1 MDSEDKYIKDLFAV
15 FESDKMPDHFIQ
27 NVNSKIE
34 SEKLARIKSAE
45 RREEIIQYALL
56 SLSGIAII
64 VMFWF
69 ANKYYFKLSL
79 TDIDLTTA
87 GESLKATGISATNSL
102 IDFSEMFLN
111 GNSLIWLVI
120 AVNSLLL
127 LAFYYFIEKRFY
139 RSQKHHS

>member
-1 MDSEDKYIKDLFAV
+1 MDSEDKYIKDLFTV

-34 SEKLARIKSAE
+34 TEKLARIKSAE

-87 GESLKATGISATNSL
+87 GEALKATGISATNSL